1 MKLKFSKPHKPYLAK
16 SKSWY
21 PPSPLPL
28 NHNHDQNEK
37 KFELIIWQKP
47 IFVLSYNR
55 VRV

>member
-37 KFELIIWQKP
+37 RIELIIWQKP